1 MTYGTL
7 THEPDSPAG
16 ARWAITCAP
25 HIAIKVKRVFPRV
38 ITGRTATMFI
48 KDTTE
53 VARDL
58 EWFISRYPLTLTP
71 QSQATLTARADS
83 HRAAEETRTRLF
95 EGLTL
100 NDDTWIEPARPHREY
115 QQQAVDLA
123 TISPGLLLADVVGL
137 GKAQPLDANVL
148 TPTGFMRM
156 GEVRSGQAI
165 IAPDGTVAKVTGVFP
180 QGVLDTYR
188 ITFSDRTSVECSADH
203 LWRVRR
209 SGRRT
214 VSKVDGSL
222 NPIHWST
229 VTTQEMLEAGIRYPS
244 GNRSPRFHIPMVR
257 PADLDRGGARP
268 LDPYLL
274 GVLLGDGGMSNKA
287 VCITSADPEIIA
299 SVEAVLPERVVIKSD
314 GDYRYRLTY
323 LRDEPEPC
331 HCGRPRFA
339 RDLCVLHYERLR
351 TAGLPPLVKSKWSR
365 HPVIAALQ
373 QMGLWGHRS
382 PDKFIPDAYLWAPV
396 DDRIALLQGLMDTDG
411 SALKHRNSP
420 SATAQFYTSSPSLAA
435 GVTWLVQSLGGTA
448 RTATKNGDRRDYY
461 TVTVKVP
468 QPINPFRLSR
478 KAKLWGEGHENLKPT
493 RAITSIERT
502 APREMQC
509 IAVDHPEHLY
519 VTDNFTVTHNTQSGA
534 GLLRSPAARPAL
546 VVTLTHLPKQW
557 EREINTIF
565 PTLTTHIATK
575 ASPYDVDADVLIMN
589 YAKLGGWVDH
599 LEGAIRYVV
608 FDEVQELRRSG
619 SVKHDAAVRIAR
631 AADYRVGLSAT
642 PIFNYGGETH
652 NIYDVLAPDVL
663 GSRDEFLREWGKSS
677 FNGNIVV
684 GDPEALGEYLRD
696 QGVLLRRTRTDVHR
710 ELPEPIRIVQE
721 VGTDP
726 AALDAVAGDTAA
738 MARLILDTN
747 SNQKD
752 QWRARGDL
760 DWKLRQATGVAKA
773 PFVAEFVRMLLET
786 EQRVVLFGWHHAVY
800 SIWQDL
806 LSEFNPVL
814 FTGKESTGQKAA
826 ATEAFC
832 HGDSRVLIMSLRAG
846 AGLDGLQDVCSVAVF
861 GELDWSPEVH
871 TQAIGRLA
879 RDGQEATVA
888 AYFLVADEGSDPV
901 VAEVNEIKR
910 QQSEPMLDP
919 QQPLFQ
925 PITPSQDRMR
935 LLAETVLSRAAAGR
949 AAA

>member
-7 THEPDSPAG
+7 THEPDSPTG

-25 HIAIKVKRVFPRV
+25 HVAIKVKRVFPRV

-53 VARDL
+53 IARDL

-71 QSQATLTARADS
+71 ESRAMLTARADS

-137 GKAQPLDANVL
+137 GK
-148 TPTGFMRM
+148 
-156 GEVRSGQAI
+156 
-165 IAPDGTVAKVTGVFP
+165 
-180 QGVLDTYR
+180 
-188 ITFSDRTSVECSADH
+188 
-203 LWRVRR
+203 
-209 SGRRT
+209 
-214 VSKVDGSL
+214 
-222 NPIHWST
+222 
-229 VTTQEMLEAGIRYPS
+229 
-244 GNRSPRFHIPMVR
+244 
-257 PADLDRGGARP
+257 
-268 LDPYLL
+268 
-274 GVLLGDGGMSNKA
+274 
-287 VCITSADPEIIA
+287 
-299 SVEAVLPERVVIKSD
+299 
-314 GDYRYRLTY
+314 
-323 LRDEPEPC
+323 
-331 HCGRPRFA
+331 
-339 RDLCVLHYERLR
+339 
-351 TAGLPPLVKSKWSR
+351 
-365 HPVIAALQ
+365 
-373 QMGLWGHRS
+373 
-382 PDKFIPDAYLWAPV
+382 
-396 DDRIALLQGLMDTDG
+396 
-411 SALKHRNSP
+411 
-420 SATAQFYTSSPSLAA
+420 
-435 GVTWLVQSLGGTA
+435 
-448 RTATKNGDRRDYY
+448 
-461 TVTVKVP
+461 
-468 QPINPFRLSR
+468 
-478 KAKLWGEGHENLKPT
+478 
-493 RAITSIERT
+493 
-502 APREMQC
+502 
-509 IAVDHPEHLY
+509 
-519 VTDNFTVTHNTQSGA
+519 TQSGA

-575 ASPYDVDADVLIMN
+575 ASPYNVDADVLIMN

-599 LEGAIRYVV
+599 LEGVIRYVV

-773 PFVAEFVRMLLET
+773 PFVGEFVRLLLES

-888 AYFLVADEGSDPV
+888 AYFLIADEGSDPV
-901 VAEVNEIKR
+901 IAEVNEIKR

-925 PITPSQDRMR
+925 PITPSKDRMR
-935 LLAETVLSRAAAGR
+935 LLAETVLARTATPAAA
-949 AAA
+949 